1 MAPIF
6 QTWCFQAN
14 KGDIPD
20 FVLKKKKNFCVY
32 ASSFKFPKDSAGYD
46 NATDR
51 AAIVFNRF
59 AHRISNIKV
68 DGLPKLMNF
77 LQCIRPAEFPHLT
90 SLDLIEVEFDNDSLL
105 LLAPQLEHLCLA
117 FMHNDEF
124 DISSVD
130 EKSTC
135 FTKLKTLKLRS
146 TNIDVKTILSKCS
159 NKLEY
164 LESDSLS
171 GLELTE
177 LEFSHLEHLIIR
189 FFIEYDGE
197 SIKNILSKCCVSLK
211 TLKLSFMEIEEIGF
225 CTLLEQTMKI
235 TTLELEFE
243 SVFEVGI
250 DIFLNKC
257 PLVQR
262 LTIYGYHMEVN
273 GIILKDLTTLKL
285 NRCGPKFITSIL
297 KQSAKYSLK
306 TVEIKLSSEVIMM
319 SICQISVI
327 STLDKILVHDWAQEK
342 GVKKKPAFDKIMK
355 LFPSNV
361 EVRLIH

>member
-1 MAPIF
+1 MY

-32 ASSFKFPKDSAGYD
+32 AHRFKFLNDVDGYN
-46 NATDR
+46 NATDK

-59 AHRISNIKV
+59 AHRISSIRVKR
-68 DGLPKLMNF
+68 LTKLMNSMKF
-77 LQCIRPAEFPHLT
+77 MSPAEFPQLT
-90 SLDLIEVEFDNDSLL
+90 SLDLEDVQFDNDSLL
-105 LLAPQLEHLCLA
+105 FLAPQLEHLCLGY
-117 FMHNDEF
+117 MDNDEF

-130 EKSTC
+130 EKSKC

-146 TNIDVKTILSKCS
+146 TNINVKTILSKCS

-164 LESDSLS
+164 LDLDSLS

-177 LEFSHLEHLIIR
+177 LEFSHLEHLILH
-189 FFIEYDGE
+189 FFIEYDKE
-197 SIKNILSKCCVSLK
+197 SLKNILSKCCVSLK
-211 TLKLSFMEIEEIGF
+211 TIKISFMEVEEIGF

-285 NRCGPKFITSIL
+285 KRCRAKFITSIL
-297 KQSAKYSLK
+297 KQSAKYFLK
-306 TVEIKLSSEVIMM
+306 TVELNLSSTVIME
-319 SICQISVI
+319 CQIPVI
-327 STLDKILVHDWAQEK
+327 STLDKILVHDRAQEK
-342 GVKKKPAFDKIMK
+342 GIRKKSALDKIMK

-361 EVRLIH
+361 EVRLIP